1 MLLLP
6 LMLFHQAQLMVCSV
20 LAKKYATGA
29 ARA

>member
-20 LAKKYATGA
+20 LAKRYAAEGKG
-29 ARA
+29 R